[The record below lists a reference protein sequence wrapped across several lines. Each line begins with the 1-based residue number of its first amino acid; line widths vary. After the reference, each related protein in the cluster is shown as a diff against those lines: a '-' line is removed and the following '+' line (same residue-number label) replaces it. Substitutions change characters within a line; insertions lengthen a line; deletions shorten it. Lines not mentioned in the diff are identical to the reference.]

1 MLKIQTNR
9 LSSEIFELRVNDH
22 FARYVSRTE
31 MDELELKIRHFAD
44 ETEENPLLSFNPSVA
59 EPLVV
64 DLSRDDEARLL
75 DLLLHQQKKPID
87 FPEELTLS
95 KENKYPVIVT
105 YSDLSEFKYYWQDQ
119 KAGASLLWQQLS
131 RELIEHPYLDDPH
144 NYEVRHNKIAFH
156 INHGTAS
163 GLRTMILVRS
173 GWALLK
179 QWGSDEVK
187 TLAKNLGTEEL
198 NCLQL
203 ASFLLRS
210 GRTNELSWD
219 DDPSYSPRSAYI
231 FTTIAHELGYDPELI
246 KDISEC
252 FDFDKELTSGDDE
265 SLSKRRHRKTLYQ
278 TLLKLAHQAEL
289 VRCKSKLEVLAT
301 KISSLFNELLLP
313 TSPISHLA
321 TQFLLFAAVLCK
333 NTGSPVLPKE
343 LRETLSMGFANPV
356 LAVHCANDV
365 GTTLKNLT
373 VLGEEFVFHFD
384 CKSIADATTH
394 PQTLYLSLGIK
405 NTHEKEE
412 IALKDTVE
420 SNELAYSFENAFFSL
435 PEKVTETKKEPPSIL
450 NSGMV

>member
-9 LSSEIFELRVNDH
+9 LSPEIFALRVNDR
-22 FARYVSRTE
+22 FTRYVTQIE
-31 MDELELKIRHFAD
+31 MDELQLKIHHFAN
-44 ETEENPLLSFNPSVA
+44 ETELHSLLSFNLFQP
-59 EPLVV
+59 EPMMV
-64 DLSRDDEARLL
+64 DLSRDDEAHLL
-75 DLLLHQQKKPID
+75 NILIHQQKKSID
-87 FPEELTLS
+87 FPDELTLS

-105 YSDLSEFKYYWQDQ
+105 YSDLSRFKYYWQDQ
-119 KAGASLLWQQLS
+119 NAEGSLLWQQLS

-156 INHGTAS
+156 INHGTVS

-179 QWGSDEVK
+179 QWGSDDVK

-210 GRTNELSWD
+210 GRTNELSWN

-231 FTTIAHELGYDPELI
+231 FTTIAHELGHDPELV
-246 KDISEC
+246 KDISDC
-252 FDFDKELTSGDDE
+252 FDFDKELTSDDK
-265 SLSKRRHRKTLYQ
+265 SPSQRNHRKTLYQ

-289 VRCKSKLEVLAT
+289 VRCKPKLDVLST
-301 KISSLFNELLLP
+301 KITALFNELLHPTFPDRLP
-313 TSPISHLA
+313 G
-321 TQFLLFAAVLCK
+321 QFLLFAAVLCK

-343 LRETLSMGFANPV
+343 LREELGMALFANFV

-373 VLGEEFVFHFD
+373 VLEKEFISRFD
-384 CKSIADATTH
+384 CRSIATAFTH
-394 PQTLYLSLGIK
+394 PQSLYLVLGIE
-405 NTHEKEE
+405 NTHGKEE
-412 IALKDTVE
+412 ISLDKDAGE
-420 SNELAYSFENAFFSL
+420 SNPLFYSFENTFFSL
-435 PEKVTETKKEPPSIL
+435 PEKVKEDKKEPPSLL